1 MTIRKP
7 VVLSGNTHDVMPA
20 GDALAGGAVQLS
32 SDLGNALQLGND
44 GGLFAPTAQS
54 GPYAMTM
61 TSKDFQQ
68 ADWVSAGSP
77 TSWNIGTEQLVIPD
91 ALLNAVCLCFLNV
104 SVSLITASALT
115 FYDTTLVGGQNQP
128 LFMLTGGGAGRL
140 TVKPDNNIPVPSWG
154 IYLVNPLRAQL
165 PSGSTLSFGRT
176 LNGVNYTASNGIIR
190 VYERLTL
197 VPLN

>member
-7 VVLSGNTHDVMPA
+7 VVLNGKTHDALAA
-20 GDALAGGAVQLS
+20 GDVLAGGAVQLS
-32 SDLGNALQLGND
+32 TDPGNGLHLGAD
-44 GGLFAPTAQS
+44 GGLFAPSAQS
-54 GPYAMTM
+54 GLYAMTV
-61 TSKDFQQ
+61 TDKDFQQ
-68 ADWVSAGSP
+68 AEWVSAGSP
-77 TSWNIGTEQLVIPD
+77 TSWNIGTMQLVIPD
-91 ALLNAVCLCFLNV
+91 ALLDKVCLCFLNV
-104 SVSLITASALT
+104 SVSPITASALT
-115 FYDTTLVGGQNQP
+115 YYDTTLTGGQNQP
-128 LFMLTGGGAGRL
+128 LFMLTGGAAGRL

-165 PSGSTLSFGRT
+165 PSGSTLSLGRT